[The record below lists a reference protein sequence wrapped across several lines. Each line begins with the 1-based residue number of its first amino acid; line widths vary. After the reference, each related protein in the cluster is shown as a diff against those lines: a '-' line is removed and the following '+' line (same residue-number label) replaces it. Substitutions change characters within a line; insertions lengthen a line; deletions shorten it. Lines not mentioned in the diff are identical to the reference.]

1 MATEDRISFSELLRK
16 RLQAEVTAE
25 ALERILKAVTEVLE
39 GFDIEE
45 LAPDGMRR
53 DDLLEKM
60 DPEAGKESYLVDAWS
75 WGRPTKCP
83 MREITVEYDPS

>member
-1 MATEDRISFSELLRK
+1 MVGFEMKMPERCDDCPCSYEIRSGKWQGHLMC
-16 RLQAEVTAE
+16 E
-25 ALERILKAVTEVLE
+25 A
-39 GFDIEE
+39 
-45 LAPDGMRR
+45 
-53 DDLLEKM
+53 LEKM